1 MPRIPTYDGPL
12 VAPQSA
18 PDVRLG
24 TRGAAEAAA
33 GAGRGEMLLGKGF
46 SDAGGGIVD
55 IAVQL
60 QHQSNLEKVQAAQAA
75 YGEQTLGWLNE
86 AKSNRVGHKA
96 EGVTKDFS
104 AWHAKAAS
112 DIEAGLDNDAQKKA
126 FRSLAQRAALAS
138 KSEIAGFELGEK
150 KKAAVAAYNAA
161 NTNAVNVASTAASP
175 QLFAMQRE
183 NILNSVAAFAATQGF
198 DVEQTKAEQEKWT
211 SALHL
216 QRMQNLVGRN
226 AEEARRYFEENK
238 HEISGSLHEQA
249 DKLLKTG
256 ELKDGSLKLQFELS
270 KLPGL
275 SAQTKELDQRFK
287 DGKITAEM
295 RDATLTRLEH
305 ANAQR
310 KAQQAEWEGNLLG
323 ATQDFKLKNPGATIM
338 DLPPQL
344 YNGLKNSGKLVQ
356 AVSIFERGDK
366 SDPTTVLDLH
376 EMARRDPEGFRSLN
390 LRTYIGRVSTSDLEQ
405 FAKMQKDPKEL
416 RDAGTLSEQLSDMHD
431 QMRWGTGDKEKK
443 GTFDKAVR
451 DEIDL
456 EQKRLGKVLTY
467 EERAKI
473 IERMAIKGSL
483 EGKWFSGR
491 QYFQVQGTP
500 EAEKFKPEISKT
512 DQATIDDRFFKRNKR
527 PPTEKER
534 LEIYRKW
541 KGL

>member
-1 MPRIPTYDGPL
+1 MPRIPTYDSPL
-12 VAPQSA
+12 IAPESA
-18 PDVRLG
+18 PGVRVNA
-24 TRGAAEAAA
+24 TGASEAASTA
-33 GAGRGEMLLGKGF
+33 GRLEWLVGQSMSNSGAGL
-46 SDAGGGIVD
+46 VD
-55 IAVQL
+55 VAVQV
-60 QHQSNLEKVQAAQAA
+60 QHQANLEKVQAAQAA

-96 EGVTKDFS
+96 EGVTKEFS
-104 AWHAKAAS
+104 AWHAKTAS
-112 DIEAGLDNDAQKKA
+112 DIEAGLDNDAQKRA
-126 FRSLAQRAALAS
+126 FRAVAQRAALAS
-138 KSEIAGFELGEK
+138 KSEVAGFELGER
-150 KKAAVAAYNAA
+150 KKAATAAYNAA

-175 QLFAMQRE
+175 QLLALQRE
-183 NILNSVAAFAATQGF
+183 NILNSVAAFAAAQGF
-198 DVEQTKAEQEKWT
+198 DEEQTKAEQEKWT

-216 QRMQNLVGRN
+216 QRMQNLVGKD
-226 AEEARRYFEENK
+226 AEGARQYFEANK
-238 HEISGSLHEQA
+238 HEISGTMHEQA

-270 KLPGL
+270 KLPSL

-287 DGKITAEM
+287 ENKITAEM

-323 ATQDFKLKNPGATIM
+323 AAQDFKLKNPGATVM

-366 SDPTTVLDLH
+366 SDPTTMLDLH
-376 EMARRDPEGFRSLN
+376 ELARTDPDEFRKTN
-390 LRTYIGRVSTSDLEQ
+390 LRTYIGRLSTSDLEQ
-405 FAKMQKDPKEL
+405 FSKMQKDPGALKE
-416 RDAGTLSEQLSDMHD
+416 AGTLGEQLSDMHD
-431 QMRWGTGDKEKK
+431 QMRWGVSDKEKK

-451 DEIDL
+451 DEIDS
-456 EQKRLGKVLTY
+456 EQKRVGKALTY
-467 EERAKI
+467 EERAKV

-500 EAEKFKPEISKT
+500 DAEKFKPEISKA
-512 DQATIDDRFFKRNKR
+512 DRAAIDDRFFKANKR
-527 PPTEKER
+527 NPTEKER

-541 KGL
+541 KKL